1 MMMRRTGFTL
11 IELLVVIAII
21 AILAAILFPVFAAAR
36 EKARQTECLSNVKQ
50 IVLGVFG
57 YVQDYDE
64 TLPMLA
70 YRSVRQ
76 GNIQCAYTFLT
87 AIDPYIK
94 DKKDKGLFSCPSQR
108 DAMDMGRFWN
118 QSDPNNGDCGQF
130 RSFSYVPNP
139 SVIVAGP
146 TPGNNV
152 QLVNRAESPVKI
164 AEMPYPAETTT
175 FMDGHFMQQ
184 GGSCAPAY
192 GLFTTA
198 PSNQYPTGVLTIAI
212 EGRHQETVSVGYA
225 DGHARAIKAKS
236 VPCTATNISG
246 KSVPNRWCVQQAPYN
261 RVCGQQQQR
270 VCATG
275 TTGSPDLW
283 GIVDDDQYSQL
294 GKCIRSSR

>member
-64 TLPMLA
+64 TFPMLA

-146 TPGNNV
+146 GGGN
-152 QLVNRAESPVKI
+152 QLVNRAEPPVKM
-164 AEMPYPAETTT
+164 AEMPYPAETTA

-184 GGSCAPAY
+184 GGNCAPQYA
-192 GLFTTA
+192 LFTTA
-198 PSNQYPTGVLTIAI
+198 PFNQYPTGVLTIAI
-212 EGRHQETVSVGYA
+212 EGRHQETVSVGYV
-225 DGHARAIKAKS
+225 DGHARALKSKS
-236 VPCTATNISG
+236 VPCTANNING
-246 KSVPNRWCVQQAPYN
+246 KQVPSRWCVQQAPYN
-261 RVCGQQQQR
+261 RVCGQQAQR

-275 TTGSPDLW
+275 TLGSPDLW

-294 GKCIRSSR
+294 GKCVRSSR